1 MWRGMDRL
9 ARDAGIRLLKTRRHL
24 PIAEQ
29 ELWLYYFM
37 VKNPNRGAAKHNV
50 TMDEIKDLVADFNL
64 NRRRHYE
71 KSSK

>member
-1 MWRGMDRL
+1 MDGKSM
-9 ARDAGIRLLKTRRHL
+9 DAGLRLLRNRRHL

-50 TMDEIKDLVADFNL
+50 TREEISELVADFNL
-64 NRRRHYE
+64 RPRRQHGQ
-71 KSSK
+71 SSK

>member
-1 MWRGMDRL
+1 MDKL
-9 ARDAGIRLLKTRRHL
+9 AQNAGRRLLKTRRHL

-50 TMDEIKDLVADFNL
+50 TMDEIKALVADFNL
-64 NRRRHYE
+64 NKRR
-71 KSSK
+71 

>member
-1 MWRGMDRL
+1 MWRGMDKL
-9 ARDAGIRLLKTRRHL
+9 AQNAGRRLLKNRRHL

-50 TMDEIKDLVADFNL
+50 TMEEIKDLVADFNL
-64 NRRRHYE
+64 NKRR
-71 KSSK
+71 

>member
-1 MWRGMDRL
+1 MWKDMDKL
-9 ARDAGIRLLKTRRHL
+9 AKNAGRRLLKNRRHL

-50 TMDEIKDLVADFNL
+50 TREEITELVADFNL
-64 NRRRHYE
+64 NKRR
-71 KSSK
+71 

>member
-1 MWRGMDRL
+1 MDRL

-64 NRRRHYE
+64 NKRR
-71 KSSK
+71 

>member
-1 MWRGMDRL
+1 MWKDMDKL
-9 ARDAGIRLLKTRRHL
+9 ARNAGIRLLKNRRHL

-64 NRRRHYE
+64 NKRR
-71 KSSK
+71 

>member
-1 MWRGMDRL
+1 MDRL

-50 TMDEIKDLVADFNL
+50 TMDEIKDLVANFNL
-64 NRRRHYE
+64 NKRRHYE